1 LLNLFFFHL
10 GKLRSKVLATS
21 RKGCRIAHSMNFSW
35 PKSRYVRLLE
45 EDRLQHLA
53 RIESLEIKCERQQRA
68 LLLASGSPAAHE
80 YIRRAEPPRPM
91 PTSAQSEPAS
101 WEDYSEK
108 WEAHLRHTDL
118 KAPEASCPFCEPV
131 EVKA

>member
-1 LLNLFFFHL
+1 M
-10 GKLRSKVLATS
+10 T
-21 RKGCRIAHSMNFSW
+21 FSW

-91 PTSAQSEPAS
+91 PPGAVSEPQS
-101 WEDYSEK
+101 WEDYEDKFNEHRMHSEGK
-108 WEAHLRHTDL
+108 NPIVVAG
-118 KAPEASCPFCEPV
+118 CPFCEPK
-131 EVKA
+131 EVTA